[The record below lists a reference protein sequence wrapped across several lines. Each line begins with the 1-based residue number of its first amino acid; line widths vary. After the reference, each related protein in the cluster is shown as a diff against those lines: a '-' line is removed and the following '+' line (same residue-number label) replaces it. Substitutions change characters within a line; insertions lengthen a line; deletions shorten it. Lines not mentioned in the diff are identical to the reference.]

1 MITIIS
7 SLVISAILF
16 SLVYFVAGVSLGWSI
31 FFALLGFG
39 VIQALIGFL
48 IQKRIKRDMEAVQY
62 ILLEGQKKLQAKMQ
76 RWQISPP
83 GSMKA
88 AQKEIFEDTKVF
100 VKAALKE
107 TEILSKYKYFVP
119 MIERQKATAQLQLN
133 WMIKNF
139 KAVDEL
145 MPKALFLDPSL
156 SAIKMARMYTLE
168 KPLEEI
174 EKIYKKA
181 VRRLRYNQN
190 VLLASTWSWMLVKRG
205 KDEEAQK
212 VLNEALKSSDDKT
225 LKANL
230 LTLQNKCPGHFS
242 NSALGDQWYTLYL
255 EEPRYRTQ
263 RQHQDYR

>member
-7 SLVISAILF
+7 SLLLSAVAF
-16 SLVYFVAGVSLGWSI
+16 CLVYLVSGISLGWSI
-31 FFALLGFG
+31 FFSLLTFG
-39 VIQALIGFL
+39 ILQAILGLI
-48 IQKRIKRDMEAVQY
+48 IQKRIKADMDKVQA
-62 ILLEGQKKLQAKMQ
+62 ILLDGQKKLQAKMQ
-76 RWQISPP
+76 RWQIAPP

-88 AQKEIFEDTKVF
+88 AQREIFEDTKVF

-107 TEILSKYKYFVP
+107 TEVLSKYKYLVP

-139 KAVDEL
+139 NAVDEL

-156 SAIKMARMYTLE
+156 SAVKMARMYTLD

-174 EKIYKKA
+174 GKVYKKA

-190 VLLASTWSWMLVKRG
+190 VLLAAAWSWMLVKKG
-205 KDEEAQK
+205 KHDEAFK
-212 VLNEALKSSDDKT
+212 VLTEALKSSDDKT
-225 LKANL
+225 LKANHT
-230 LTLQNKCPGHFS
+230 TLMNNCPGHFS
-242 NSALGDQWYTLYL
+242 NSGLGDQWYTLYL

-263 RQHQDYR
+263 RQHPVYR